1 MEQPE
6 SLTLLMRSIRE
17 PLVPARLSIDQ
28 EALGSLAD
36 DIAANGLLQPIG
48 VAGPDPDGFH
58 EIGFGHRRYLAHKLL
73 QRASIDVRRWPAGT
87 PLDDVRSAENYQ
99 REALSP
105 IEEANDVGRRLERG
119 ESRAAIARI
128 LRRSAAWVGQ
138 RERLLTLPDELQ
150 SAVHH
155 GELSIGIAIELAAID
170 HEPYRRSLI
179 DEAQQHG
186 ASLMTV
192 RVWCAHYQR
201 DKVRIVNN
209 EMAVQEI
216 VEARSTFVPYYSC
229 ECCRLEV
236 PYTATRSWRFCSNCG
251 AQVEAAMRAQV

>member
-1 MEQPE
+1 MEQPD
-6 SLTLLMRSIRE
+6 SLTLPMQRIRE
-17 PLVPARLSIDQ
+17 PLVPARLSIDP
-28 EALGSLAD
+28 EALGALAD

-48 VAGPDPDGFH
+48 VAGPDADGYH

-73 QRASIDVRRWPAGT
+73 QRSTIDVRRWPAGT

-128 LRRSAAWVGQ
+128 LRRSAAWVAQ

-150 SAVHH
+150 RAVHH
-155 GELSIGIAIELAAID
+155 GELSIGVAIELAAID

-186 ASLMTV
+186 ASLNTV
-192 RVWCAHYQR
+192 RVWCAHYER

-216 VEARSTFVPYYSC
+216 VEARSTFVPYYACDSC
-229 ECCRLEV
+229 RHEI
-236 PYTATRSWRFCSNCG
+236 PYTETRSWRFCRTCG
-251 AQVEAAMRAQV
+251 AQIETALREPV